1 MILDQTCEEM
11 QSLLFSSDALAEHLP
26 RLDAF
31 EGGGY
36 ERAQTWARLDDGIVD
51 ADIYALT
58 GNRARPR
65 SVRNAAEAAGR
76 SLVTQVDN
84 GPDAVV
90 EQ

>member
-1 MILDQTCEEM
+1 MVLDQTCEDV
-11 QSLLFSSDALAEHLP
+11 QGLLFSSDALAEHLP
-26 RLDAF
+26 RLDVF
-31 EGGGY
+31 EGSGY
-36 ERAQTWARLDDGIVD
+36 ERAQAWARLDDGIVD

-58 GNRARPR
+58 GNRALPR

-76 SLVTQVDN
+76 SLVTQFDN